1 MSFKLKH
8 PLLRDAAY
16 RYVKENGPST
26 TECIMV
32 NATLL
37 NGKEIKNA
45 RVVSCKNTRQLA
57 NLLSRDKRFKQNG
70 KVNVRTLLGWKDVT
84 EWGLNENEEIN

>member
-1 MSFKLKH
+1 MSFKLKN

-16 RYVKENGPST
+16 RYVKEYGPST
-26 TECIMV
+26 TEGIMA

-45 RVVSCKNTRQLA
+45 RTISCKNTKQLA
-57 NLLSRDKRFKQNG
+57 NLLRRDKRFKQNR
-70 KVNVRTLLGWKDVT
+70 KVNVKTLVGRKDVT